1 MSHPDELVEG
11 TIQIGTGVVKIIDGD
26 ATLALEVRKDVM
38 TKGVNMILIQQQNV
52 VAPAPA
58 PAPTHGLPLLERNQ
72 NQNLNLT
79 LIILVNIFFAA
90 VVCVCPFPNRFDVF
104 FLSVRLACC
113 CH

>member
-11 TIQIGTGVVKIIDGD
+11 TIQIGAGVVKIIDGD
-26 ATLALEVRKDVM
+26 ATLVLEVRKDVM
-38 TKGVNMILIQQQNV
+38 TKGVNVILIQQQDV
-52 VAPAPA
+52 VAPA

-79 LIILVNIFFAA
+79 LIILVNIFFAS
-90 VVCVCPFPNRFDVF
+90 VCVCPFRIVFDVFFF